1 MLPLAAAIASISIL
15 ALVAWQAALMQRI
28 GGWGRP
34 PLPKRPA
41 GQVAGPPPKG
51 AFPRLVHFLG
61 QRRWARR
68 TLSAGSGLALLVAVG
83 MLGFPF
89 YTNLVQSRIQARL
102 DRELASP
109 DLRKEYL
116 SRSVKEG
123 ESLTRIKIPAIGV
136 DVVVVEGTGAD
147 ALRAGAGHYRNTP
160 LPCENGNVAIAGHR
174 TTYGR
179 PFANVDLLKP
189 GDKITLETPIGSC
202 VYTIQPV
209 PAGRNAASADGAAF
223 VIEPTD
229 ISVIANS
236 VKPELTLTS
245 CHPKGSAAKRI
256 IIKATMDGPPA
267 PSAGS
272 A

>member
-1 MLPLAAAIASISIL
+1 MLPIAAAIASISVL
-15 ALVAWQAALMQRI
+15 ALVAWQAALLQKI

-41 GQVAGPPPKG
+41 GVPSGPPPKG
-51 AFPRLVHFLG
+51 AFPRLVYFLG
-61 QRRWARR
+61 HRRWARR
-68 TLSAGSGLALLVAVG
+68 TLSAGSGIALLVAVG

-109 DLRKEYL
+109 ELRKEYL
-116 SRSVKEG
+116 ARSVKEG

-136 DVVVVEGTGAD
+136 DVVVVEGTGES

-160 LPCENGNVAIAGHR
+160 LPCEIGNVAIAGHR

-179 PFANVDLLKP
+179 PFANVDLLKA

-202 VYTIQPV
+202 TYTVDPV
-209 PAGRNAASADGAAF
+209 PPGRHAASADGAGF

-236 VKPELTLTS
+236 IKGELTLTS

-256 IIKATMDGPPA
+256 VIKATMDGPAPA
-267 PSAGS
+267 PSGGA
-272 A
+272 